1 MIPKIRKYIRK
12 NKDTIINV
20 IIVLAIVVIMLGLYK
35 VLFYSSK
42 ESSVYGVRLRDS
54 EKYKISIT
62 DQKKMKTEV
71 KKIEGVESVDIE
83 IKGRLIK
90 YYITVSSSSNLDNM
104 RNICNQVYGLV
115 DENKKTYYD
124 LTFYLI
130 TENEGEEKYPLVGY
144 KHKNKE
150 VITFVEGG
158 KNE

>member
-90 YYITVSSSSNLDNM
+90 YYITVSSSSNLDNIN
-104 RNICNQVYGLV
+104 NISNQV
-115 DENKKTYYD
+115 
-124 LTFYLI
+124 
-130 TENEGEEKYPLVGY
+130 
-144 KHKNKE
+144 
-150 VITFVEGG
+150 
-158 KNE
+158 